1 MAESSEPIRRL
12 DLPLSGMT
20 CAACAARIEK
30 VLNRLPGVDA
40 SVNLASERARIA
52 LSSNE
57 TSPEQLVA
65 SIEKAGF
72 GVPQQS
78 VELAIEGMP
87 CAACSARIE
96 KVLKRLPGVEAAVN
110 LATERARIRYVPGVA
125 DPALLI
131 ATIDKAGYI
140 ARLVDD
146 NSRAEDKARKLAVYR
161 AELRRFWIAAALTL
175 PLVAQMVTMFS
186 GAGWSGPTCQLGQF
200 QPVTRAPGPEAA
212 PAGLRAGAGPR

>member
-1 MAESSEPIRRL
+1 MSEPSEPLRRL

-40 SVNLASERARIA
+40 SVNLASERARIVF
-52 LSSNE
+52 SSNE

-78 VELAIEGMP
+78 VELVIEGMT

-110 LATERARIRYVPGVA
+110 LATGRARIRYVPGIA
-125 DPALLI
+125 DPAVLI
-131 ATIDKAGYI
+131 ATISQAGFT
-140 ARLVDD
+140 ARRVDD
-146 NSRAEDKARKLAVYR
+146 NSRVEDKARKLAVCLLYTSR
-161 AELRRFWIAAALTL
+161 C
-175 PLVAQMVTMFS
+175 V
-186 GAGWSGPTCQLGQF
+186 
-200 QPVTRAPGPEAA
+200 
-212 PAGLRAGAGPR
+212 